1 MDIAGKVVVVTGG
14 GHGIGKALC
23 LAFKEAGA
31 SGVAVADLDSEA
43 ADRVAELV
51 GGIAI
56 ECDVRD
62 EKQIRQLTETVRKKL
77 GPIDIFCSNAG
88 VGCGDD
94 PDSTVATAD
103 NEAWQLNWEVNVM
116 AHVYA
121 ARAVVPGMIECGGGY
136 LVNTV
141 SAAGLLQQ
149 IGDSAYS
156 TTKHAALGFAESM
169 AIAHGD
175 QGIRVSAVCPQY
187 VATRMIGAEEED
199 GESKTLGAGV
209 ITPRAAAAIVLEGIR
224 AEQFL
229 ILTHPNV
236 ADYWQNKFAN
246 YDRWLG
252 GMRKLRRSLV
262 GDDNKLRLD
271 QLHQSSL

>member
-14 GHGIGKALC
+14 GHGIGRALC
-23 LAFKEAGA
+23 RAFSKAGVGA
-31 SGVAVADLDSEA
+31 VAVADLDIDA
-43 ADRVAELV
+43 ARVVAEGI
-51 GGIAI
+51 GGHAIA
-56 ECDVRD
+56 CDVRR
-62 EKQIRQLTETVRKKL
+62 EQQVQELVSTVESEL
-77 GPIDIFCSNAG
+77 GPVDIFCSNAG

-94 PDSTVATAD
+94 PGSVVATSN

-121 ARAVVPGMIECGGGY
+121 ARAVVPGMIERGGGY

-187 VATRMIGAEEED
+187 VATRMIGVED
-199 GESKTLGAGV
+199 GEEPGQLGAGV
-209 ITPRAAAAIVLEGIR
+209 ITPQAAADIVLDGIR
-224 AEQFL
+224 EERFL

-252 GMRKLRRSLV
+252 GMRKLRRNML
-262 GDDNKLRLD
+262 GDNNALRLD
-271 QLHQSSL
+271 QLHKSSL

>member
-23 LAFKEAGA
+23 KAFSAAGA
-31 SGVAVADLDSEA
+31 GKVAVADLDIGA
-43 ADRVAELV
+43 ADAVASSV
-51 GGIAI
+51 GGLAVA
-56 ECDVRD
+56 CDVRIEQQVQALVSTV
-62 EKQIRQLTETVRKKL
+62 EKEL
-77 GPIDIFCSNAG
+77 GPVDIFCSNAG
-88 VGCGDD
+88 IGRGDD
-94 PDSTVATAD
+94 PASVVATCD
-103 NEAWQLNWEVNVM
+103 NDAWQLNWEVNVM

-121 ARAVVPGMIECGGGY
+121 ARAVIPGMIARGGGY
-136 LVNTV
+136 LVSTI

-156 TTKHAALGFAESM
+156 TTKHAALGFAEAM

-187 VATRMIGAEEED
+187 VATRMIGIEEGD
-199 GESKTLGAGV
+199 APTQLGAGV
-209 ITPRAAAAIVLEGIR
+209 ITPEAAADIVLEGIR
-224 AEQFL
+224 NERFL

-236 ADYWQNKFAN
+236 AEYWGNKFAN

-252 GMRKLRRSLV
+252 GMRKLRRGML
-262 GDDNKLRLD
+262 GENAELRLD
-271 QLHQSSL
+271 QLHKSSL